1 MVMEAVKEVPLAARI
16 VMGAVRETSW
26 TAWVGIQATGGVR
39 DGQGGDGICQ
49 SDLEYYLGEQ

>member
-1 MVMEAVKEVPLAARI
+1 MKAVKEVPLAARI